1 MSATK
6 SVINAESMARLKKD
20 TKFAMK
26 AKTATNQFNNFSG
39 PPGRYFARLQRLD
52 FRFHKNL
59 GHPCFTFYH
68 TCLAKCPDSGSD
80 TNIVDQT
87 HAGSAM
93 KVFREVKVSEKMTQ
107 QDAWDAAFVDLQAY
121 DVKTREFG
129 MRNGSEVQ
137 DGGETFWKDLGDA
150 LDALQER
157 RPSVI
162 IDVSEGKPQPGKP
175 ARNFVNVRETVSE
188 EIVSRFASPQIEV
201 SDEDMQID
209 EDESEAESSQE
220 VATELT
226 PDEQIAMLMSLSR
239 EALVEALQ
247 SQNLAYPWGNMSLDQ
262 LQSLGRCFV
271 TDQPLPDASLFAAS
285 SGSISGSVPPTT
297 NNVVSSAADDEEE
310 ESTSDDE
317 EEDVS
322 APEDLLMKLQNT
334 VANENRDQLKAR
346 LRAMAALL
354 PEDKFKKEQTDDF
367 LRQWIVDVYTG
378 KTAPAGVKVPNSVP
392 F

>member
-1 MSATK
+1 MSSAK
-6 SVINAESMARLKKD
+6 SVINPEAMARLRKD

-52 FRFHKNL
+52 FRFHKTA

-68 TCLAKCPDSGSD
+68 TCLAQCPDSGSD
-80 TNIVDQT
+80 TNIVDQS
-87 HAGSAM
+87 HAGEAM

-137 DGGETFWKDLGDA
+137 DGGETFWKDLGEA
-150 LDALQER
+150 LDALQDR

-162 IDVSEGKPQPGKP
+162 IDVSAGKPQPGKP
-175 ARNFVNVRETVSE
+175 SRNFVNVRETVSE
-188 EIVSRFASPQIEV
+188 EVVSRFASPQIEV
-201 SDEDMQID
+201 SDDDMQID
-209 EDESEAESSQE
+209 EEEAESQE
-220 VATELT
+220 VASELT
-226 PDEQIAMLMSLSR
+226 PDEQIAMLMGLSR

-247 SQNLAYPWGNMSLDQ
+247 SQNLDYPWANMNLDQ

-271 TDQPLPDASLFAAS
+271 TDQPLPEASQFAA
-285 SGSISGSVPPTT
+285 
-297 NNVVSSAADDEEE
+297 AATVETASDEEE
-310 ESTSDDE
+310 EESSDE
-317 EEDVS
+317 EEEEEE
-322 APEDLLMKLQNT
+322 AIAKEEDLLMKLQNT
-334 VANENRDQLKAR
+334 IANETRDQLKTR
-346 LRAMAALL
+346 LRGMAALL

-378 KTAPAGVKVPNSVP
+378 KTAPVGVAVPNAVP

>member
-68 TCLAKCPDSGSD
+68 TCLAQCPDSGSD
-80 TNIVDQT
+80 TNIVDQS
-87 HAGSAM
+87 HAGEAM

-137 DGGETFWKDLGDA
+137 DGGETFWKDLGEA
-150 LDALQER
+150 LDALQDR

-162 IDVSEGKPQPGKP
+162 IDVSAGKPQPGKP
-175 ARNFVNVRETVSE
+175 SRNFVNVRETVSE
-188 EIVSRFASPQIEV
+188 EVVSRFASPQIEV
-201 SDEDMQID
+201 SDDDMQID
-209 EDESEAESSQE
+209 EEEAESQE
-220 VATELT
+220 VASELT
-226 PDEQIAMLMSLSR
+226 PDEQIAMLMGLSR

-247 SQNLAYPWGNMSLDQ
+247 SQNLDYPWANMSLDQ

-285 SGSISGSVPPTT
+285 VTVETT
-297 NNVVSSAADDEEE
+297 SDEEE
-310 ESTSDDE
+310 EESSDE
-317 EEDVS
+317 EEEEEEEE
-322 APEDLLMKLQNT
+322 AIAKEEDLLMKLQNT
-334 VANENRDQLKAR
+334 IANENRDQLKTR
-346 LRAMAALL
+346 LRGMAALL

-378 KTAPAGVKVPNSVP
+378 RTAPAGVAVPNAVP